1 MVSFIAYFKLLDGQV
16 RTCIVLFYNSYIHT
30 IINLLIN
37 KHPFIGGKNIFK
49 RKWKERNNVN
59 FCLLVKLFV
68 LYVHVHV
75 PVHPYVRVEN

>member
-1 MVSFIAYFKLLDGQV
+1 MLDGQV
-16 RTCIVLFYNSYIHT
+16 RTFIALFYNSYIHT

-37 KHPFIGGKNIFK
+37 KHPLIGGKNIFK
-49 RKWKERNNVN
+49 RKWKERNKVN

-68 LYVHVHV
+68 LYLHV

>member
-1 MVSFIAYFKLLDGQV
+1 M
-16 RTCIVLFYNSYIHT
+16 RTCIALFYNSYIHT

-49 RKWKERNNVN
+49 RKWKERNKVN

-68 LYVHVHV
+68 LYVHV